1 MDPVII
7 GVLGL
12 MAMVFL
18 IMIRVPI
25 GCAMA
30 LVGLTGF
37 SILSSPAA
45 AFSML
50 GMVTYHTVSSYALTV
65 IPLFFLMG
73 QLASQS
79 GMGNEL
85 YRAVHRWI
93 GFMPGGLAMATVC
106 ACAGFAA
113 VSGSSLATAATVG
126 MVALPEMKRF
136 RYDDALATGCVAAG
150 GTLGILI
157 PPSTVMIIYAVLTEQ
172 PIGTLFVAGII
183 PGIILT
189 GLFLLTIFIQ
199 TRKQPDMG
207 PPGPKFS
214 LAEKLESLKDTGSVV
229 ITFALVVGG
238 LYGGWFTPTEA
249 AAVGALIVL
258 VIIFAK
264 RKLTRALLTRSLME
278 TALTT
283 AMIFIILIGANIF
296 GYFMTLSDLP
306 AAFSSWVT
314 GAGMNRYL
322 TLFIICLVYIFLGSI
337 MEGFAIMFLTL
348 PVVFP
353 MVMGMGFDPIWFGV
367 LMTLLIEM
375 GLITPPIGIN
385 VYVISGVAK
394 DVPLPTIFRGIF
406 PFFIAMLVCVV
417 LLFLLP
423 QLALFLPAT
432 MAG

>member
-1 MDPVII
+1 MDSVII
-7 GVLGL
+7 GLFGLLTMVVLIL
-12 MAMVFL
+12 
-18 IMIRVPI
+18 IRVPI
-25 GCAMA
+25 GGAMA
-30 LVGLTGF
+30 MVGLAGF
-37 SILSSPAA
+37 SILSSPEA

-50 GMVTYHTVSSYALTV
+50 GMVVYQTVASYALTV

-73 QLASQS
+73 QLAGQS
-79 GMGNEL
+79 GMGVES

-93 GFMPGGLAMATVC
+93 GFMPGGLAMATVG

-113 VSGSSLATAATVG
+113 VSGSSLATAATIG
-126 MVALPEMKRF
+126 TVALPEMKRF

-157 PPSTVMIIYAVLTEQ
+157 PPSTVMVVYAILTQQ

-189 GLFLLTIFIQ
+189 GLFLMTIFLQ
-199 TRKQPDMG
+199 TRKNPEMA

-214 LAEKLESLKDTGSVV
+214 FAEKLQSLKDTGG
-229 ITFALVVGG
+229 ILLTFALVVGG
-238 LYGGWFTPTEA
+238 LYGGWFTATEA
-249 AAVGALIVL
+249 AAAGALIVL

-264 RKLTRALLTRSLME
+264 KRFAWKLLAGSLTE

-283 AMIFIILIGANIF
+283 AMIFSILIGANLF

-306 AAFSSWVT
+306 ATFSSWVT
-314 GAGMNRYL
+314 HAGMNRYL
-322 TLFIICLVYIFLGSI
+322 TLAIICLVYLFLGCI

-348 PVVFP
+348 PIVFP

-375 GLITPPIGIN
+375 GLITPPVGMN

-394 DVPLPTIFRGIF
+394 EVPMATIFRGIF
-406 PFFIAMLVCVV
+406 PFVIAITVCVI
-417 LLFLLP
+417 LLCLFP
-423 QLALFLPAT
+423 RLALFLPAT